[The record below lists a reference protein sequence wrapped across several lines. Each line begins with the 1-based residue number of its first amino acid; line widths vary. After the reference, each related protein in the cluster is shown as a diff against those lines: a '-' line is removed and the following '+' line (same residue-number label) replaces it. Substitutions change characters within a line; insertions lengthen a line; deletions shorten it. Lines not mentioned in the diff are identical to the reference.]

1 MLKKEDFECIG
12 TLGRSHGLS
21 GEITAKLS
29 IDISNLIDDEEA
41 LFLMLEEHGLLIPFR
56 VEGLRSK
63 AGDID
68 IIKFSGLE
76 SKEAAERWVNTP
88 VWLDKAYLSEAED
101 VTDLLEYAHFV
112 GYNLLDAESNLL
124 IGTITEVDETTINT
138 LITVERTTGEELIL
152 PIADELLAGIDVVQR
167 TISLIIPAGLLDD
180 SAEYDI
186 D

>member
-29 IDISNLIDDEEA
+29 IDISNLIEDEEA

-68 IIKFSGLE
+68 IIKFSALE

-112 GYNLLDAESNLL
+112 GYNLLDAESNQL

-152 PIADELLAGIDVVQR
+152 PIADELLAGIDVAQR